1 MLRTVS
7 PPRYATLADVVRE
20 RIRSGQYKPGDRL
33 PSEAELCASSG
44 VSRGTAVR
52 AIEQLVSEGIVF
64 RQQGAGTFVAAPSL
78 YRRSGHLLSFSET
91 ARAGG
96 HASEQRLLE
105 FCAASAEKAREF
117 GCEPP
122 AVFLQRVRHIDG
134 AACAIHSSV
143 IPMAVARS
151 VPALCE
157 GRSDAGAVSCPDFS
171 LYAALDE
178 AGLSVHE
185 ADERVTTRL
194 AEAHECSLL
203 GLGRP
208 AAVMVV
214 FRRSYSA
221 EGGLVEAVEAV
232 YRSDFYA
239 YDMHLVRG
247 HPDQHGPKIKKNGM
261 NLQQGRET

>member
-1 MLRTVS
+1 MLRSTS
-7 PPRYATLADVVRE
+7 APRYAALADIVRE
-20 RIRSGQYKPGDRL
+20 RIRSGHYKPGDRL
-33 PSEAELCASSG
+33 PSEAELCASTG

-96 HASEQRLLE
+96 HASEQKLVE
-105 FCAASAEKAREF
+105 FASASPEKAREF

-122 AVFLQRVRHIDG
+122 ALSLQRVRLIDG
-134 AACAIHSSV
+134 VACALHSSV
-143 IPMAVARS
+143 IPMAVARH
-151 VPALCE
+151 VPALCGE
-157 GRSDAGAVSCPDFS
+157 GGDHVVSAPNFS
-171 LYAALDE
+171 LYAAFDE

-194 AEAHECSLL
+194 AEADESSLL
-203 GLGRP
+203 GLRRP

-221 EGGLVEAVEAV
+221 AGNLVEAVEAV

-239 YDMHLVRG
+239 YDTHLVRG
-247 HPDQHGPKIKKNGM
+247 HPDQHGPKIKKNSM